1 MKCKRIDRFEGCFS
15 IMLIMMGIISFAI
28 GQIVN
33 YLIQTIYN
41 VEHIVPMVLIIVGI
55 MFIMIGCAFFIA
67 GVEIEL

>member
-1 MKCKRIDRFEGCFS
+1 MKCKRTDRFEDCFS
-15 IMLIMMGIISFAI
+15 ITLIMMGCISFAI

-41 VEHIVPMVLIIVGI
+41 VEHIVPMVMIIAGI

-67 GVEIEL
+67 GVSIEL